1 MSETLDK
8 TQKTFQG
15 LGVTRPEQVLQLF
28 SELRSLF
35 DASALAAASTKNVG
49 RLPELQ
55 SAWNNDSSGVI
66 RRIHANWVT
75 LAPPNLRGT
84 TERAMKHLS
93 AHVGVGVKAVQTL
106 QQLGVHDNSQVVSLF
121 SLLRDT
127 FDQDIQLDIDEID
140 VEITRINWLGRK
152 TGILAWAR
160 DHWMK
165 SAPDE
170 LRREV
175 GRCFNEIKAHIEQAI
190 NDKRASARPAILAAP
205 LYQDQSEYRPA
216 IRPTYAQTSGN
227 VLVDVSNEQ
236 AILPPDP
243 TLIPEDLSLP
253 GVIRPIGSHH
263 LIRQVFQEIENI
275 FVSIGFSV
283 VEGPEIETPYY
294 NFEAL
299 NIPEF
304 HPVRDDMD
312 TFYLEL
318 PKGAP
323 TPLLLRTHTSPMQIR
338 TMEKQK
344 PPVRVIVPGK
354 VYRRDNPDAT
364 HSFAFH
370 QIEGLAVDSDITF
383 CDFTGTIEYFVKQF
397 FGPSV
402 KTRFRP
408 SYFPFTE
415 PSVEFDVSCPFCGGT
430 GTAAGGGT
438 CSKCKGAAWIEL
450 FGAGMVDPA
459 VYGFVNYDAK
469 KVSGFAFGIGID
481 RLAMLKYGI
490 DDIQVFFQNDVRFLR
505 QFP

>member
-1 MSETLDK
+1 VPFGVIYIAIMPTSDIGLDK
-8 TQKTFQG
+8 TLAA
-15 LGVTRPEQVLQLF
+15 LGVTEAAQVVARFAEVRAQ
-28 SELRSLF
+28 F
-35 DASALAAASTKNVG
+35 DG
-49 RLPELQ
+49 Q
-55 SAWNNDSSGVI
+55 F
-66 RRIHANWVT
+66 
-75 LAPPNLRGT
+75 
-84 TERAMKHLS
+84 
-93 AHVGVGVKAVQTL
+93 QT
-106 QQLGVHDNSQVVSLF
+106 VHDESEWKIF
-121 SLLRDT
+121 RDG
-127 FDQDIQLDIDEID
+127 
-140 VEITRINWLGRK
+140 WLGRK
-152 TGILAWAR
+152 SGVLTLITDNWLKPATPELKRAVGQQLN
-160 DHWMK
+160 
-165 SAPDE
+165 E
-170 LRREV
+170 LRARVESQ
-175 GRCFNEIKAHIEQAI
+175 IEA
-190 NDKRASARPAILAAP
+190 RRLAVESGTEESALTRDRI
-205 LYQDQSEYRPA
+205 
-216 IRPTYAQTSGN
+216 
-227 VLVDVSNEQ
+227 
-236 AILPPDP
+236 
-243 TLIPEDLSLP
+243 DLSLP
-253 GVIRPIGSHH
+253 GVTRPVGSHH
-263 LIRQVFQEIENI
+263 LIRQVFQEIEDI
-275 FVSIGFSV
+275 FFSIGFSV
-283 VEGPEIETPYY
+283 VEGPEIEMPYY

-318 PKGAP
+318 PKGAA

-370 QIEGLAVDSDITF
+370 QIEGLAVDTDITF

-415 PSVEFDVSCPFCGGT
+415 PSVEFDVSCPFCAGT
-430 GTAAGGGT
+430 GIAASGGT

>member
-1 MSETLDK
+1 MSTSESLHK
-8 TQKTFQG
+8 T
-15 LGVTRPEQVLQLF
+15 
-28 SELRSLF
+28 
-35 DASALAAASTKNVG
+35 LAALGITQAAEV
-49 RLPELQ
+49 
-55 SAWNNDSSGVI
+55 SARFAEVS
-66 RRIHANWVT
+66 ANFDGQFQT
-75 LAPPNLRGT
+75 
-84 TERAMKHLS
+84 
-93 AHVGVGVKAVQTL
+93 VQ
-106 QQLGVHDNSQVVSLF
+106 DESEWK
-121 SLLRDT
+121 LLRD
-127 FDQDIQLDIDEID
+127 
-140 VEITRINWLGRK
+140 RWLGRK
-152 TGILAWAR
+152 SGVLTLIADNWLKPATTELKRVVGQRLN
-160 DHWMK
+160 
-165 SAPDE
+165 E
-170 LRREV
+170 LR
-175 GRCFNEIKAHIEQAI
+175 AHVESQIEARRVAI
-190 NDKRASARPAILAAP
+190 ESG
-205 LYQDQSEYRPA
+205 SENNALLHDR
-216 IRPTYAQTSGN
+216 
-227 VLVDVSNEQ
+227 V
-236 AILPPDP
+236 
-243 TLIPEDLSLP
+243 DLSLP
-253 GVIRPIGSHH
+253 GVIRPVGSHH
-263 LIRQVFQEIENI
+263 LIRQVFQEIEDI
-275 FVSIGFSV
+275 FFSIGFSV

-318 PKGAP
+318 PKGAT

-370 QIEGLAVDSDITF
+370 QIEGLAVDADITF

-430 GTAAGGGT
+430 GTAASGGS

>member
-1 MSETLDK
+1 MPTDIGLDK
-8 TQKTFQG
+8 TLAA
-15 LGVTRPEQVLQLF
+15 LGVAQPAQVAPLF
-28 SELRSLF
+28 
-35 DASALAAASTKNVG
+35 AAV
-49 RLPELQ
+49 
-55 SAWNNDSSGVI
+55 
-66 RRIHANWVT
+66 
-75 LAPPNLRGT
+75 
-84 TERAMKHLS
+84 RAHFE
-93 AHVGVGVKAVQTL
+93 GQFQT
-106 QQLGVHDNSQVVSLF
+106 VHDESEWKLF
-121 SLLRDT
+121 RD
-127 FDQDIQLDIDEID
+127 
-140 VEITRINWLGRK
+140 RWLGRK
-152 TGILAWAR
+152 SGVLTQITDNWLKPATPELKRAVGASLN
-160 DHWMK
+160 
-165 SAPDE
+165 E
-170 LRREV
+170 LRAHVESQIEVRRLTIESGAEEAALARE
-175 GRCFNEIKAHIEQAI
+175 RI
-190 NDKRASARPAILAAP
+190 
-205 LYQDQSEYRPA
+205 
-216 IRPTYAQTSGN
+216 
-227 VLVDVSNEQ
+227 
-236 AILPPDP
+236 
-243 TLIPEDLSLP
+243 DLSLP

-263 LIRQVFQEIENI
+263 LIRQVFQEIEDI
-275 FVSIGFSV
+275 FLSIGFSV

-312 TFYLEL
+312 TFYIDL

-364 HSFAFH
+364 HSFMFH
-370 QIEGLAVDSDITF
+370 QVEGLAVDTDITF

-430 GTAAGGGT
+430 GASNGGT

>member
-1 MSETLDK
+1 MPTSDTSTEKTLSA
-8 TQKTFQG
+8 
-15 LGVTRPEQVLQLF
+15 LGVTQPEQIAALF
-28 SELRSLF
+28 LDVRGDF
-35 DASALAAASTKNVG
+35 DG
-49 RLPELQ
+49 Q
-55 SAWNNDSSGVI
+55 FFD
-66 RRIHANWVT
+66 
-75 LAPPNLRGT
+75 T
-84 TERAMKHLS
+84 TDEAGWKS
-93 AHVGVGVKAVQTL
+93 
-106 QQLGVHDNSQVVSLF
+106 F
-121 SLLRDT
+121 RD
-127 FDQDIQLDIDEID
+127 
-140 VEITRINWLGRK
+140 RWLGRK
-152 TGILAWAR
+152 SGVLTQITDNWL
-160 DHWMK
+160 K
-165 SAPDE
+165 SATPE
-170 LRREV
+170 LKRVV
-175 GRCFNEIKAHIEQAI
+175 GAGLNDLRKHVEARIEEKRVFIEADS
-190 NDKRASARPAILAAP
+190 NDTSAAKER
-205 LYQDQSEYRPA
+205 
-216 IRPTYAQTSGN
+216 
-227 VLVDVSNEQ
+227 V
-236 AILPPDP
+236 
-243 TLIPEDLSLP
+243 DLSLP
-253 GVIRPIGSHH
+253 GVPREIGSRH
-263 LIRQVFQEIENI
+263 LIRQVFQEIEDI

-299 NIPEF
+299 NIPEH

-312 TFYLEL
+312 TFYIDL

-370 QIEGLAVDSDITF
+370 QIEGLAVDSGITF
-383 CDFTGTIEYFVKQF
+383 CDFTGTIEYFVTQF

-415 PSVEFDVSCPFCGGT
+415 PSVEFDVSCPFCAGSGT
-430 GTAAGGGT
+430 SAGGGT

-490 DDIQVFFQNDVRFLR
+490 DDLQVFFQNDVRFLR

>member
-1 MSETLDK
+1 MTSSDNKTAQTLAA
-8 TQKTFQG
+8 
-15 LGVTRPEQVLQLF
+15 LGATEPARV
-28 SELRSLF
+28 
-35 DASALAAASTKNVG
+35 SALFAEILTRFDGEV
-49 RLPELQ
+49 
-55 SAWNNDSSGVI
+55 SA
-66 RRIHANWVT
+66 
-75 LAPPNLRGT
+75 
-84 TERAMKHLS
+84 
-93 AHVGVGVKAVQTL
+93 
-106 QQLGVHDNSQVVSLF
+106 VHDEAAWKQF
-121 SLLRDT
+121 RDA
-127 FDQDIQLDIDEID
+127 
-140 VEITRINWLGRK
+140 WLGRK
-152 TGILAWAR
+152 SGVLTLVTDNWLKPATPELKRVVGAELNKLRGHVESQIEAKRVAIEAGADEVSLA
-160 DHWMK
+160 
-165 SAPDE
+165 
-170 LRREV
+170 RERV
-175 GRCFNEIKAHIEQAI
+175 
-190 NDKRASARPAILAAP
+190 
-205 LYQDQSEYRPA
+205 
-216 IRPTYAQTSGN
+216 
-227 VLVDVSNEQ
+227 
-236 AILPPDP
+236 
-243 TLIPEDLSLP
+243 DLSLP
-253 GVIRPIGSHH
+253 GVTRPVGSHH
-263 LIRQVFQEIENI
+263 LIRQVFQEIEDI

-338 TMEKQK
+338 TMEKRQ
-344 PPVRVIVPGK
+344 PPIRVIVPGK

-370 QIEGLAVDSDITF
+370 QVEGLAVDTDITF

-397 FGPSV
+397 FGPGV

-415 PSVEFDVSCPFCGGT
+415 PSVEFDVTCVFCGGS
-430 GTAAGGGT
+430 GVSAGGGT
-438 CSKCKGAAWIEL
+438 CSKCKGAGWIEL

-459 VYGFVNYDAK
+459 VYGFVGYDAK

-490 DDIQVFFQNDVRFLR
+490 DDIQVFFQSDVRFLR